1 MKSTKNCSDG
11 QFLFFNRNF
20 IAIIWKMVLSASYL
34 VLFKRLLACFRRLT
48 TSWPYVPIV
57 LPHLVKSPYKTILIR
72 ASNLCSSMVAL
83 MKLAMGYWLSLWK
96 MVYYGYNNW
105 PVKREPWFVWVEQVA
120 RCFVTASIL
129 LPFTFSWKCI
139 FPFLFYRRF
148 CSRSRW

>member
-96 MVYYGYNNW
+96 MVYYGCAW
-105 PVKREPWFVWVEQVA
+105 CDSHTLILIGRPRKVWKTE
-120 RCFVTASIL
+120 ASL
-129 LPFTFSWKCI
+129 YKTPSLRRSPFFYPRLPSIPSFR
-139 FPFLFYRRF
+139 FYLI
-148 CSRSRW
+148 S